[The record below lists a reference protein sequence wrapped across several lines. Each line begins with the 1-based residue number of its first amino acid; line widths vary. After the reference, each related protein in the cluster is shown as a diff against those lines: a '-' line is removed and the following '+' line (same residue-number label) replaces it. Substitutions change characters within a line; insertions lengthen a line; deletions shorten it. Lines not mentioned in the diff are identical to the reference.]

1 MYCILEGSELFVSL
15 ILFSILQVFSYLV
28 TSFFLIQSFG
38 MLIQII
44 SVLTRAGKT
53 DVTFVETNCL
63 VFSSSSLK

>member
-15 ILFSILQVFSYLV
+15 ILFSVLQVFSYLV

-38 MLIQII
+38 MLIQRIP
-44 SVLTRAGKT
+44 VLRRAGKT
-53 DVTFVETNCL
+53 GITFVETNCL